1 MTGARL
7 LASRLEVLRDAT
19 DALERAGV
27 ETARQDAE
35 WLLASVLDVERF
47 GVYLEPERGV
57 SAAEAGRYLDLVARR
72 AAREPLQHLLGFE
85 EFHGLR
91 FLVTADVL
99 IPRPETEGLVQWAI
113 EHMADEPGAVV
124 ADVGTG
130 SGAIAC
136 ALAQGRP
143 DFSVYAVE
151 RSLPALAI
159 AALNTER
166 LGLSRRVRLLAGDLL
181 APFAPRTLD
190 LIVANP
196 PYIPTA
202 VMPSLPAEVS
212 RFEPRQALD
221 GGRDGLMVLR
231 RIIEQAPA
239 ALRPRGRLMMEIG
252 EEQAGPLASLLAAE
266 GFTGIAARRDLAG
279 RERYIVGQWAAPSV
293 SARRSAC

>member
-1 MTGARL
+1 MTSARL
-7 LASRLEVLRDAT
+7 LSGRLEVLRDAT
-19 DALERAGV
+19 DLLERAGV

-35 WLLASVLDVERF
+35 WLLASVLGLERF
-47 GVYLEPERGV
+47 RLYLEPRRGV
-57 SAAEAGRYLDLVARR
+57 SADEAGRYLDLVTRR
-72 AAREPLQHLLGFE
+72 ASREPLQHLLGFE

-99 IPRPETEGLVQWAI
+99 IPRPETEGLVQWAL
-113 EHMADEPGAVV
+113 EEMADEPGAVV

-136 ALAQGRP
+136 ALAEGRP
-143 DFSVYAVE
+143 DLGVFAVE

-159 AALNTER
+159 AALNTGR

-190 LIVANP
+190 LVVANP
-196 PYIPTA
+196 PYVPTA

-212 RFEPRQALD
+212 RFEPREALD
-221 GGRDGLMVLR
+221 GGRDGLLVLR

-239 ALRPRGRLMMEIG
+239 VLRPRGRLMMEIG

-266 GFTGIAARRDLAG
+266 GFTGIEARRDLAG
-279 RERYIVGQWAAPSV
+279 RERYIVGRWATASAP
-293 SARRSAC
+293 RSAC